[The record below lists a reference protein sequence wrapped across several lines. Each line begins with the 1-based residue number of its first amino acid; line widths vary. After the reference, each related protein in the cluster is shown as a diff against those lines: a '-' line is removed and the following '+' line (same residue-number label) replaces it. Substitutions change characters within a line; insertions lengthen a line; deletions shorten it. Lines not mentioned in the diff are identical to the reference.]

1 MKRNIILK
9 TLTAAILSAAALQVQ
24 AQGIYVNKKGGESVS
39 YPKSVLDHVSP
50 YMLKTSTTTTTL
62 EAGAVATLQY
72 ERIADMKTARMGHQ
86 IFPSGNGF
94 VVVGGHTTN
103 FELTKTAE
111 LYENGQWKDISISN
125 PHDGAFTV
133 TLSDGRVMVGGGF
146 SSKNGVGQSKATDI
160 YNPQTKT
167 FTAGPDM
174 TVARAYCKAVAIG
187 DKVYVSGNWYADD
200 KVMDCYDGSSFKAV
214 GDMDDRSNPY
224 LFYDKENNVYSV
236 SPCGIKGADFGFYTD
251 PDGNKALSGDVYVPS
266 ENKTYYYRFW
276 FYSEWVPLSL
286 PTEARV
292 EDNAYTYEGDHYFV
306 VLTKNGDQY
315 LLTEPCADLGKTFVY
330 NKFDIPSRHPVTNA
344 VINYRGTVYSNEAK
358 GEYYLIGSS
367 GTVPN
372 QTVHIISY
380 NYSTGNWTIAS
391 ASGFTYDL
399 MSGGWTL
406 LKDGRLACTGG
417 GIDSNFNAQK
427 YAYLFTPPTAGE
439 SSSGTS
445 TTADYGVDVY
455 KKDGTYDRY
464 LEKDLESITTFEE
477 HFDDRITQE
486 IPQEYLS
493 KMSAYMPIYSGNTPP
508 DIEGTYKMSV
518 QVMVYNSDVN
528 SSYQAG
534 KTFADGISEYT
545 NQNKTSNTVQYR
557 YEERKASSNEVL
569 STTTVEEAKLLGKG
583 NTFTSFTIV
592 KSTQTNGTWSKL
604 ATLLSGTM
612 TSSGIKDFY
621 RGILMLDKYDPN
633 NNLMK
638 IGDFRIFKDQD
649 GLSEPTTWMSRQRA
663 ADVKDINTPPGSAD
677 EAPFSIKSKFFDMK
691 KVIK

>member
-50 YMLKTSTTTTTL
+50 YMLKTSTSTTTL

-146 SSKNGVGQSKATDI
+146 SSKNGVGQSKVTDI
-160 YNPQTKT
+160 YDPKTKS

-174 TVARAYCKAVAIG
+174 TVARAYCKAVAVG
-187 DKVYVSGNWYADD
+187 NKVYVSGNWYADD

-391 ASGFTYDL
+391 AGGFTYDL

-477 HFDDRITQE
+477 HFDDRISQK

-493 KMSAYMPIYSGNTPP
+493 KLSAYMPIYSGNTPP
-508 DIEGTYKMSV
+508 IIEGTYMLSPWAVVFDESGFEPGHTFNDKIIRF
-518 QVMVYNSDVN
+518 
-528 SSYQAG
+528 SSQ
-534 KTFADGISEYT
+534 D
-545 NQNKTSNTVQYR
+545 
-557 YEERKASSNEVL
+557 
-569 STTTVEEAKLLGKG
+569 
-583 NTFTSFTIV
+583 
-592 KSTQTNGTWSKL
+592 SKL
-604 ATLLSGTM
+604 NTLKYDERQSSGTGHSDNVVILGQGNNFTVFFIQDITATNY
-612 TSSGIKDFY
+612 TSKSAAIYSGTKTEAGIKNIYYGFL
-621 RGILMLDKYDPN
+621 ILEKNDPN
-633 NNLMK
+633 NTQIDIGK
-638 IGDFRIFKDQD
+638 IRVIKDSD
-649 GLSEPTTWMSRQRA
+649 GLSEPTTWSARQRA
-663 ADVKDINTPPGSAD
+663 AGAKTDGVLPPLNDSCAKP
-677 EAPFSIKSKFFDMK
+677 ASIKSKFFDMK
-691 KVIK
+691 KVKK

>member
-1 MKRNIILK
+1 MKQNIILK
-9 TLTAAILSAAALQVQ
+9 TLTAAILSATALQVQ

-50 YMLKTSTTTTTL
+50 YMLKTSTSTTTL
-62 EAGAVATLQY
+62 ETGAVATLQY
-72 ERIADMKTARMGHQ
+72 EKIADMKTARMGHQ

-111 LYENGQWKDISISN
+111 LYENGQWKDISINN

-146 SSKNGVGQSKATDI
+146 SSKNGVGQSKVTDI
-160 YNPQTKT
+160 YDPKTKS

-174 TVARAYCKAVAIG
+174 TVARAYCKAVAVG
-187 DKVYVSGNWYADD
+187 NKVYVSGNWYADD
-200 KVMDCYDGSSFKAV
+200 KVMDCYDGSTFKAV
-214 GDMDDRSNPY
+214 GDMDGRSNPY
-224 LFYDKENNVYSV
+224 LLYDKENNVYSV
-236 SPCGIKGADFGFYTD
+236 SAYGIKGADFGFYTYE
-251 PDGNKALSGDVYVPS
+251 DGSKALSGDVYVPL
-266 ENKTYYYRFW
+266 EDKTFYYRFKY
-276 FYSEWVPLSL
+276 FSQWVPLSL

-292 EDNAYTYEGDHYFV
+292 EDNAYTYEGNNYFV

-315 LLTEPCADLGKTFVY
+315 QLTEPCPDQNTTY
-330 NKFDIPSRHPVTNA
+330 IYSKFDIPSRHPVTNA

-380 NYSTGNWTIAS
+380 NFVSGYWTIAS

-399 MSGGWTL
+399 MSGSWTL
-406 LKDGRLACTGG
+406 LNDGRLACTGG

-439 SSSGTS
+439 SNSGTS
-445 TTADYGVDVY
+445 TTVDYGVDVY

-508 DIEGTYKMSV
+508 NIEGTYNLSPDL
-518 QVMVYNSDVN
+518 MVYNSNPN
-528 SSYQAG
+528 SSYKPG
-534 KTFADGISEYT
+534 DLFYDCVTKYS
-545 NQNKTSNTVQYR
+545 NQNMTQNTATYQ
-557 YEERKASSNEVL
+557 EENVYNGTVSSR
-569 STTTVEEAKLLGKG
+569 SDPAEARILGKG
-583 NTFTSFTIV
+583 NNFTAFTIV
-592 KSTQTNGTWSKL
+592 ETTIESENSWTKM
-604 ATLLSGTM
+604 ATIVSGTM
-612 TSSGIKDFY
+612 TSEGIKDY
-621 RGILMLDKYDPN
+621 YYGILMLDKRDPN
-633 NNLMK
+633 NKRMK
-638 IGDFRIFKDQD
+638 IGDFRIFKDGD
-649 GLSEPTTWMSRQRA
+649 GLSVPTTWLNRQRA
-663 ADVKDINTPPGSAD
+663 AGIKDINPVPGCAD
-677 EAPFSIKSKFFDMK
+677 EAPFSIKSKFFEMK
-691 KVIK
+691 KETK